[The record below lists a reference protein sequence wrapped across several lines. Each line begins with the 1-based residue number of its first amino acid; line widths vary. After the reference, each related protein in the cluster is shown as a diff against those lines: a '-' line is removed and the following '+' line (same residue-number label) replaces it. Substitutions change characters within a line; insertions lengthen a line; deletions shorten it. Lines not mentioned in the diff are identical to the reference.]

1 MPYYRV
7 CSFCGAHL
15 DPDEKC
21 DCQKVRG
28 EADGNRNSRVG
39 AEERQHRDPGR
50 GSRNPLKMDIGTKEQ
65 QESGAD
71 GL

>member
-21 DCQKVRG
+21 DCQRVRG
-28 EADGNRNSRVG
+28 ELDRNENGLCG
-39 AEERQHRDPGR
+39 AEQQYINWDKNRK
-50 GSRNPLKMDIGTKEQ
+50 NPLKKRAKGLE
-65 QESGAD
+65 D
-71 GL
+71 GKD